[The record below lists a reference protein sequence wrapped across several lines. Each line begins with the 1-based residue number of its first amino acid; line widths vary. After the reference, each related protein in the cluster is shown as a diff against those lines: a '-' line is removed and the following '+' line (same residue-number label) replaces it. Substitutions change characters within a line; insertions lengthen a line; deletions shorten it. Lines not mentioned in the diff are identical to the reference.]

1 MMMRDDENAFDAF
14 KDISPRKQQ
23 PELQVLYDYEQ
34 HYMKLVR
41 KYKGEI
47 EFINDLLKNYRSEQE
62 KFYGEILPYI
72 NDKLKAEAVSD
83 DVREI
88 CLKDLQ
94 QNIQRSFVLSE
105 KVITHYLT
113 QKIEDFSNTIN
124 ETLERQRK

>member
-1 MMMRDDENAFDAF
+1 
-14 KDISPRKQQ
+14 
-23 PELQVLYDYEQ
+23 
-34 HYMKLVR
+34 MKLVR

-62 KFYGEILPYI
+62 KFYKEILPCI
-72 NDKLKAEAVSD
+72 NSKLKAEAVSD

-94 QNIQRSFVLSE
+94 QNIERSFVLSE

-113 QKIEDFSNTIN
+113 QKIEDFSNTIK
-124 ETLERQRK
+124 ETLERQMK

>member
-1 MMMRDDENAFDAF
+1 
-14 KDISPRKQQ
+14 
-23 PELQVLYDYEQ
+23 
-34 HYMKLVR
+34 MKLVR

-47 EFINDLLKNYRSEQE
+47 EFINDLLKNYRAEQE